1 MRRVETM
8 STENTRIENPI
19 KDRPNIPEKSMQVN
33 IVRRAKKSIPQ
44 MGNREEMLNMI
55 VVDYTAF

>member
-1 MRRVETM
+1 M

-33 IVRRAKKSIPQ
+33 TVRRTEKSIPQ
-44 MGNREEMLNMI
+44 MENREEMLNMI
-55 VVDYTAF
+55 VVDYSAF